1 MPLSEKRIKKL
12 CSSVNFDKV
21 FIPILSFLS
30 EHCNVPHAYVSLVG
44 SEGVVIKSEI
54 DFKFSTIP
62 DDLLL
67 LNENVMEQNSIV
79 IFNKNEFDPILKD
92 NDSSHFSFNFF
103 IGLPICI
110 NDSFVIGTLCIV
122 DKKVKELSAIQLKS
136 LDCAALQINSLLEL
150 YFQNKDLK
158 KEIKQQKNQFQLF
171 IDNSKEILFKLSLEG
186 VFTYVSKNLIT
197 FLGREAD
204 EFIGRSI
211 ALFIHPEDL
220 KMCIDHLNNV
230 VETGKS
236 ENELIYR
243 ILHKEGYY
251 LWHSSNLKF
260 SENESIP
267 VFIGNCR
274 DITDS
279 VVSQQKVVAQKEFY
293 EKILDQL
300 PTDVAVFDT
309 DYKYIYL
316 NPAAIKNNEL
326 REFIKGKDDFEYASY
341 TGRDNTFAKNR
352 RHNFIKAV
360 ENKEIV
366 EWEDIIHSDDGSVT
380 FHTRKFAPVF
390 REDRTLE
397 MMIGFG
403 VDITESKIIQQE
415 ILKSKQLTNSVIQN
429 AAVGI
434 LVQGPKS
441 EILENNKAA
450 CEMLGL
456 TEDQLRG
463 RTSFD
468 ERLRVINLDG
478 TTFTSD
484 EHPVPQAIKKLKA
497 VNNIIMGVHR
507 PLLNDLVWLL
517 VDAIPVFDDD
527 NELLYVICSFNDI
540 TARRNA
546 QDDLKI
552 SNERFIYSS
561 MATSDALWDWNITTD
576 EMFVGESYSVLFG
589 HQFENNFLTGLECE
603 NFIHNDDKVERIA
616 SIDVAIN
623 SEVDRWS
630 GEYRYLKSD
639 GTYAYVNDKAVIIR
653 NNEGVAIRMI
663 GAMQDITKEKL
674 LKEELRQSEEQFKG
688 AFEQSSVGIG
698 LVSIDGCWIKVNN
711 RLCEILGYSMEE
723 FKCMT
728 CSEITFADDLA
739 EDSLYRSK
747 LISGELSKFSMEKR
761 YIHKNKS
768 IIWVHLS
775 VSLVRNTKREI
786 LHFIAQIID
795 VTERKRIE
803 EDNRLLIDEN
813 NRNKTNQ
820 LNEAK
825 NRYRLL
831 ADNTIDLVCLH
842 NLDTSFQY
850 VSPSIKKLLGY
861 SPEDLIGKL
870 PHEFVHPEDIKKLDE
885 SVHSLVHEVKDIS
898 VRLRLINVEG
908 EYLWFESKAVLVK
921 ENGIPISLQSSTRD
935 ITERKKAEEI
945 IENTLIQERE
955 LNELRTNLVSTIS
968 HEFRTPMTTI
978 RASAELIEMYLED
991 DLITNSAHIEKRVIT
1006 IMEEIDRIVALMN
1019 DVLTISKDDLGKTN
1033 FNPVLFHLN
1042 EVCLDVIES
1051 SYSNQ
1056 KDNRKV
1062 QASFV
1067 GDNFTIF
1074 ADKNLIKYALFNI
1087 LNNAFKYSEGFGDVI
1102 LNLFTRDG
1110 SVIIEIIDFGIG
1122 IPVQDQSKLF
1132 NTFFRASNTEGFQGT
1147 GLGLYI
1153 VKTFVEKNSG
1163 RVHLESTI
1171 GKGTK
1176 VTVSFPIND
1185 KKTNGKDINY
1195 R

>member
-1 MPLSEKRIKKL
+1 MSLSINKVKEY
-12 CSSVNFDKV
+12 CSAFYFHKELNS
-21 FIPILSFLS
+21 ILSFIS
-30 EHCNVPHAYVSLVG
+30 EFCEVPHTYISLIG
-44 SEGVVIKSEI
+44 SNGLLIKASKH
-54 DFKFSTIP
+54 FKFSSLP
-62 DDLLL
+62 DNLVS
-67 LNENVMEQNSIV
+67 LNDTVMDRNKISIVSYSIKDYEAPKKNSI
-79 IFNKNEFDPILKD
+79 FFSYEF
-92 NDSSHFSFNFF
+92 FA
-103 IGLPICI
+103 GLPICI
-110 NDSFVIGTLCIV
+110 DENVVVGTLCIL
-122 DKKVKELSAIQLKS
+122 DTKEKELSPLQLKS
-136 LDCAALQINSLLEL
+136 LEHAVLQIKSLLKL
-150 YFQNKDLK
+150 YIQNKELEEVIK
-158 KEIKQQKNQFQLF
+158 IKENQFKTF
-171 IDNSKEILFKLSLEG
+171 KYNSNEIFYELSLEG
-186 VFTYVSKNLIT
+186 IFTYCSENWT
-197 FLGREAD
+197 PFLGHDISEV
-204 EFIGRSI
+204 IGKTFTD
-211 ALFIHPEDL
+211 FIHPEDL
-220 KMCIDHLNNV
+220 EKCMVFLRSLSL
-230 VETGKS
+230 EQKS
-236 ENELIYR
+236 RLEIKYR
-243 ILHKEGYY
+243 IWHKEGYY
-251 LWHSSNLKF
+251 VWHSS
-260 SENESIP
+260 SIK
-267 VFIGNCR
+267 VEEREGIHFYFGNCR

-341 TGRDNTFAKNR
+341 TGRDNTFAKKR
-352 RHNFIKAV
+352 RRNFIKAV
-360 ENKEIV
+360 DNKEIV
-366 EWEDIIHSDDGSVT
+366 EWEDMIHSDNGSVT

-390 REDRTLE
+390 REDGTLE

-468 ERLRVINLDG
+468 ERWRVINLDG

-517 VDAIPVFDDD
+517 VDAIPVLDDD

-540 TARRNA
+540 TARKNA
-546 QDDLKI
+546 QDALKI

-603 NFIHNDDKVERIA
+603 NFIHIDDKVEHIA

-623 SEVDRWS
+623 SKVDRWS

-775 VSLVRNTKREI
+775 VSLVRNSKREI
-786 LHFIAQIID
+786 VHFIAQIID
-795 VTERKRIE
+795 ITERKRIE
-803 EDNRLLIDEN
+803 EENRLLIDEN

-978 RASAELIEMYLED
+978 RTSAELIGMYLED
-991 DLITNSAHIEKRVIT
+991 SDFTNKVQIEKRINT
-1006 IMEEIDRIVALMN
+1006 IMEEIDRIVDLMN
-1019 DVLTISKDDLGKTN
+1019 DVLTISKDDAGKTN
-1033 FNPVLFHLN
+1033 FNPILFHLN
-1042 EVCLDVIES
+1042 EVCLDVIET

-1056 KDNRKV
+1056 KDKRKV
-1062 QASFV
+1062 QTSFT
-1067 GDNFTIF
+1067 GDTFTIF
-1074 ADKNLIKYALFNI
+1074 ADKSLIEYSLFN
-1087 LNNAFKYSEGFGDVI
+1087 LFDNAFKYSEGFGDII
-1102 LNLFTRDG
+1102 LNLFTSDG
-1110 SVIIEIIDFGIG
+1110 SVILEIIDFGIG
-1122 IPVQDQSKLF
+1122 VPEQDQSKLF
-1132 NTFFRASNTEGFQGT
+1132 NTFFRASNTVGFQGT

-1153 VKTFVEKNSG
+1153 VKTFIEKNSG
-1163 RVHLESTI
+1163 KVKLESI
-1171 GKGTK
+1171 ASKGTK
-1176 VTVSFPIND
+1176 VTVSFPIHN
-1185 KKTNGKDINY
+1185 KNSNY
-1195 R
+1195 